1 MAARKPAIGF
11 GPISDDLVKMLLK
24 GARSGTVGS
33 AKRAQTRR
41 VTEKLVKRGGAI
53 NSKTGEF
60 ITKGYVKEAK
70 IGKRELKQMAPAD
83 AGYMATRKA
92 KSKAIAARAKQV
104 KANGIAEGRAQRA
117 IEANAAKKKLTRSYD
132 KRLNR
137 IDLAEKRGAGKV
149 TKSRSTGKPTVY
161 GPKGQAAER
170 SKAGAI
176 QGGTKAANIRAK
188 AKADDLLKQYRS
200 TKDAAQRRA
209 IKAKMDAHKKKTGF

>member
-24 GARSGTVGS
+24 GARTGTVGS

-41 VTEKLVKRGGAI
+41 ITEKLVKRGGAI
-53 NSKTGEF
+53 NAKTGEH

-70 IGKRELKQMAPAD
+70 IGRRELMQMAPAD
-83 AGYMATRKA
+83 EAYMAARKA
-92 KSKAIAARAKQV
+92 KKAAVTKRAKQV
-104 KANGIAEGRAQRA
+104 KANGIAEQRAQRA
-117 IEANAAKKKLTRSYD
+117 IESNAAKKKLTRSYD

-137 IDLAEKRGAGKV
+137 IDLAEKRGAGNV

-161 GPKGQAAER
+161 GAKGQAAER

-176 QGGTKAANIRAK
+176 QGGTRNANIRAK
-188 AKADDLLKQYRS
+188 AKAEDLVRQLRA
-200 TKDAAQRRA
+200 TKDPVQRRA
-209 IKAKMDAHKKKTGF
+209 IRAKIDAHKKKTGF